1 MATHCNSPHSHAAK
15 EYVSTWYGDIHQALM
30 AKFANIKLLVCDV
43 DGVFSDGRIYLGNS
57 GEELKAFHTRDG
69 LGVKALITAGIQVAV
84 ITGRESA
91 IVENRMR
98 ALGVQH
104 IFQGQH
110 NKQQAL
116 ESIWQATGITSDATA
131 SVGDDLPDLPLLQA
145 SGLALSVFDGHP
157 QVQQQADYVTQQR
170 GGFGAVRELA
180 DIILL
185 SQGLLHQV
193 QESST

>member
-1 MATHCNSPHSHAAK
+1 MATHFTASP
-15 EYVSTWYGDIHQALM
+15 EYVSTWYGDIQQSLM
-30 AKFANIKLLVCDV
+30 NKFANIKLLVCDV
-43 DGVFSDGRIYLGNS
+43 DGVFSDGRIYLGNA

-69 LGVKALITAGIQVAV
+69 LGVKALISAGIHVAV

-116 ESIWQATGITSDATA
+116 ATIWQATGIASDATA
-131 SVGDDLPDLPLLQA
+131 SVGDDLPDLSLLHA
-145 SGLALSVFDGHP
+145 SGLALSVADGHP
-157 QVQQQADYVTQQR
+157 QVRQQADYVTQQR
-170 GGFGAVRELA
+170 GGFGAVREIA

-185 SQGLLHQV
+185 SQGLLEQV